1 MSRPR
6 AAAGTRRSAARPAA
20 ARASAAALRDNRLV
34 RALAA
39 ARMGGRRVL
48 VPYIMAGDLDAAA
61 TERLVELLVAA
72 GADAIELGVPFSDP
86 IADGPV
92 NQRAGFRALARGMTL
107 GRALALVARIREHTG
122 VPLVFM
128 TYYNLL
134 LRHGLAAFCR
144 DAVAAGLDGV
154 ITADLP
160 PEEGDALVAEGRA
173 AGLATIFLLAPTSTD
188 ARIRSVAGAS
198 SGFIYC
204 VSRTGVTGVRDEVP
218 PELAEL
224 VGRIRAATETPV
236 CVGFG
241 ISRPSQ
247 AREVAR
253 YADGVI
259 VGSALVGMLEEDP
272 EDLGRVGAFVRDLK
286 AAVSGR

>member
-1 MSRPR
+1 MSRSR
-6 AAAGTRRSAARPAA
+6 AAAGTGRSAARRAA
-20 ARASAAALRDNRLV
+20 APTSTAALRDNRLV
-34 RALAA
+34 RVLGA
-39 ARMGGRRVL
+39 ARAAGRRVL
-48 VPYIMAGDLDAAA
+48 VPYVMAGDPDPAA

-92 NQRAGFRALARGMTL
+92 NQRAGFRALAGGMTL
-107 GRALALVARIREHTG
+107 GGALALVARIREHTG

-134 LRHGLAAFCR
+134 LHHGLAAFCR
-144 DAVAAGLDGV
+144 EAVAAGLDGV

-160 PEEGDALVAEGRA
+160 PEEGDVLVAEGGA

-198 SGFIYC
+198 TGFIYC

-224 VGRIRAATETPV
+224 VGRIRAASETPV

-241 ISRPSQ
+241 ISRPGQ

-259 VGSALVGMLEEDP
+259 VGSALVRMLEEDP

-286 AAVSGR
+286 AAVSDR